1 MSQKKHL
8 HVLSEL
14 SAHPIARNI
23 EWSDLIPALET
34 IGFVH
39 VESNGNYHFTR
50 NDHTIALEQPRAKTV
65 SMEDVLKIR
74 RFLKTSATPKDV
86 DPLLQRSVI
95 VAIDHHKAIIIH
107 NPQEQ
112 GQSIETIEADLS
124 AGRKL
129 HKIKHHAPF
138 SDNNPT
144 DDPLYFDLVIK
155 AMMKSER
162 IVILSHGTGSSNAA
176 QKLMTIVTEE
186 HPQIVHK
193 IVAVAKVDLEAM
205 SEAQIIARGTELL
218 VGELPVLEE
227 SA

>member
-8 HVLSEL
+8 HALSEL

-23 EWSDLIPALET
+23 EWSDLIPALSS
-34 IGFVH
+34 IGSVH

-50 NDHTIALEQPRAKTV
+50 NNHTISIQQPREKTV

-74 RFLKTSATPKDV
+74 QFLKASATPKDV
-86 DPLLQRSVI
+86 EPSLQRSLI
-95 VAIDHHKAIIIH
+95 VAIDHHKAIIVH

-112 GQSIETIEADLS
+112 DQSIEKIEADLS
-124 AGRKL
+124 AGRML
-129 HKIKHHAPF
+129 HQIKREAPF

-144 DDPLYFDLVIK
+144 DDPHYFDLVIK

-176 QKLMTIVTEE
+176 QKLMTIVSEE
-186 HPQIVHK
+186 HPQIMHK
-193 IVAVAKVDLEAM
+193 IIAVAKVDLEAM
-205 SEAQIIARGTELL
+205 TEPQIVARGTELL
-218 VGELPVLEE
+218 VGEMPVLEE